1 MMLERFTPDARAV
14 IKNAVEHA
22 GRLGH
27 RYVGGEHL
35 LLAAS
40 QPARSSARTASRQSG
55 SRARSSG
62 G

>member
-35 LLAAS
+35 LLAAVSTS
-40 QPARSSARTASRQSG
+40 QPASAVL
-55 SRARSSG
+55 
-62 G
+62 